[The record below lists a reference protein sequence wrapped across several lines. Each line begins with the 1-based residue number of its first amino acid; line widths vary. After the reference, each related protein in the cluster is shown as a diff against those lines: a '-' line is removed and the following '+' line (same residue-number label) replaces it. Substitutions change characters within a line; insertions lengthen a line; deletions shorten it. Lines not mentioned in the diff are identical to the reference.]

1 MPGGRAAERAGDRRE
16 STQVDANA
24 SMDRRR
30 HKTLGCNYEQNV
42 LALPRKDRPT
52 ATRED
57 ATGEDRLEM

>member
-1 MPGGRAAERAGDRRE
+1 M
-16 STQVDANA
+16 DANA